1 MKKSLLILVT
11 MLLLSPLANVT
22 AQIKFDP
29 SIPTEWVGQSVT
41 LPKSPLT
48 MQVLFIGGHHL
59 VQTLDKN
66 GMPNGTAV
74 AKQWH
79 DFIGLTKDNSGSGDI
94 GWLSINHEMVWND
107 DKIGDGGGMTVF
119 KIRRDPTNDTLIIVP
134 QTLPDGR
141 SGLFFNVD
149 FANTVGETG
158 MNCGGIISEAD
169 GRIWTAEEWF
179 RVANDADNASVG
191 SNTIYWG
198 ANQPFTNGGRGQGVR
213 DTADWTINSTIN
225 GSFNGRTIKK
235 FENFNWFVEIDPRTA
250 KAVRKQYNWG
260 RGGWEGGVIMPDNR
274 TMYGFEDMSPGIFTK
289 FVADVAGDF
298 TKGTL
303 YAYKKDAPGGWIVI
317 PNNNIDSTLQARNI
331 AMRNGAS
338 MFNRLEW
345 GAYCKKDGKVYFTET
360 GRDAWGSSFNSGVAR
375 TGTIPDHFVG
385 AVKLQN
391 PSWLTPT
398 MTDAQILDSVRVGRF
413 NDYYGRVLCYDPAT
427 NKVTSF
433 LEGGPYYSTSPAAAN
448 YPNNHLASADGLG
461 FMTVG
466 TKTYMI
472 IQEDLIGRS
481 FGRVPEGV
489 TNNTCEMY
497 LLDMD
502 DEPTVEN
509 LKRISVVPDGAE
521 ITGAVATPDG
531 KSIIVNSQHPSAD
544 LPFPWRNSLTY
555 AITGFDKA
563 VTSIFNEPTL
573 PYEGFEVWPNPVNR
587 ELKMNKTTDVAV
599 YDASGNRIKVVRNS
613 NVINMFGLSTGTYF
627 IRTAEGETKKVIVE

>member
-1 MKKSLLILVT
+1 MKKSLLILVAI
-11 MLLLSPLANVT
+11 LLIGPMANLT

-29 SIPTEWVGQSVT
+29 TISVEWIPKSVT

-59 VQTLDKN
+59 VQTVDEN
-66 GMPNGTAV
+66 GLPNGTAV

-79 DFIGLTKDNSGSGDI
+79 DFIGLTKDMSGSGDI
-94 GWLSINHEMVWND
+94 GWLSVNHEMVWND

-179 RVANDADNASVG
+179 RVANDADNAAVG

-198 ANQPFTNGGRGQGVR
+198 ANAPFSNGGRGQGVR
-213 DTADWTINSTIN
+213 DTADWTINSTIAGN
-225 GSFNGRTIKK
+225 FNGRSIKK

-260 RGGWEGGVIMPDNR
+260 RGGYEGGAILPDNK
-274 TMYGFEDMSPGIFTK
+274 TMFGFEDMSPGILTK

-303 YAYKKDAPGGWIVI
+303 YAFKKDAPGGWIVI
-317 PNNNIDSTLQARNI
+317 PNTTIDSTLQARNI
-331 AMRNGAS
+331 ALRNGAT

-345 GAYCKKDGKVYFTET
+345 GAYNHKDGKIYITET
-360 GRDAWGSSFNSGVAR
+360 GRDSWGSSFNSGVAR
-375 TGTIPDHFVG
+375 NGNIPDYYVK
-385 AVKLQN
+385 AVKAQN
-391 PSWLTPT
+391 PSWLTSS
-398 MTDAQILDSVRVGRF
+398 MTDAQILDSVKVGRF
-413 NDYYGRVLCYDPAT
+413 NDYYGRVLVLDPVNNT
-427 NKVTSF
+427 IDVF
-433 LEGGPYYSTSPAAAN
+433 LEGGPYYATSPAEAN
-448 YPNNHLASADGLG
+448 YPNIHLTNPDGLS
-461 FMTVG
+461 FMKVG

-472 IQEDLIGRS
+472 IQEDLNGRT
-481 FGRVPEGV
+481 FGRVPDGV
-489 TNNTCEMY
+489 ANSTCEMF

-502 DEPTVEN
+502 AQPTINN
-509 LKRISVVPDGAE
+509 LKRISVVPEGAE
-521 ITGAVATPDG
+521 VTGAVATPDG
-531 KSIIVNSQHPSAD
+531 KSIIVNSQHPNGELA
-544 LPFPWRNSLTY
+544 FPWKNSLTY

-563 VTSIFNEPTL
+563 ITSIFNEPTL
-573 PYEGFEVWPNPVNR
+573 PTQGFEVWPNPVNR

-613 NVINMFGLSTGTYF
+613 NVINMFGLAAGTYF
-627 IRTAEGETKKVIVE
+627 IRTAEGDTQKVIVE

>member
-1 MKKSLLILVT
+1 MKNSLLILVAI
-11 MLLLSPLANVT
+11 LLIGPMAKLT

-29 SIPTEWVGQSVT
+29 TIPVEWAAQSVT

-79 DFIGLTKDNSGSGDI
+79 DFIGLTKDMSGSGDI
-94 GWLSINHEMVWND
+94 GWLSVNHEMVWND

-134 QTLPDGR
+134 QTLADGR

-179 RVANDADNASVG
+179 RVANDADNVSVG

-198 ANQPFTNGGRGQGVR
+198 ANPPISNGGRGQGVR
-213 DTADWTINSTIN
+213 DTADWTIESTIAGN
-225 GSFNGRTIKK
+225 FNNRTIKK

-260 RGGWEGGVIMPDNR
+260 RGGWEGGAILPDNK

-303 YAYKKDAPGGWIVI
+303 YAYKKDAPGGWIVL
-317 PNNNIDSTLQARNI
+317 PNNNIDSALQMRQI
-331 AMRNGAS
+331 ALRNGAT

-345 GAYCKKDGKVYFTET
+345 GAFNHKDGKIYFTET
-360 GRDAWGSSFNSGVAR
+360 GRDSWGSSFNTGNAR
-375 TGTIPDHFVG
+375 NGNVSDYFVD
-385 AVKLQN
+385 AVKTQN
-391 PSWLTPT
+391 PSWLTPS
-398 MTDAQILDSVRVGRF
+398 MTNAQILDSVKAGRF
-413 NDYYGRVLCYDPAT
+413 SDYYGRVLCYDPAT
-427 NKVTSF
+427 NKVTSYI
-433 LEGGPYYSTSPAAAN
+433 EGGPYLATSPSAAE
-448 YPNNHLASADGLG
+448 YPNNHLTSPDGLS
-461 FMTVG
+461 FMKVG
-466 TKTYMI
+466 SKTYMI

-481 FGRVPEGV
+481 FGRVAEGV

-502 DEPTVEN
+502 DAPTVAN

-521 ITGAVATPDG
+521 VTGAVATPDG
-531 KSIIVNSQHPSAD
+531 KSIIVNSQHPKAD
-544 LPFPWRNSLTY
+544 LPFPWGNSLTY

-563 VTSIFNEPTL
+563 VTSIFNEPKL
-573 PYEGFEVWPNPVNR
+573 PNEGFEVWPNPVNR

-613 NVINMFGLSTGTYF
+613 NIINMFGLSAGVYF
-627 IRTAEGETKKVIVE
+627 VRTADGETKKIVVE